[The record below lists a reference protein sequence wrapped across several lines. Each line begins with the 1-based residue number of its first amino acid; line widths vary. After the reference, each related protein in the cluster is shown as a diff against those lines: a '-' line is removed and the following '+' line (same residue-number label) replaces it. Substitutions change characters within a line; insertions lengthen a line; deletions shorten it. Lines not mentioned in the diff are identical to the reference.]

1 MSLIN
6 SLYLFILLCP
16 KRGQLPFLS
25 GNQPASCCNAYGM
38 GRDVKIELDPAFVI
52 KAEELAVLNYLKSN
66 HPRPLL
72 LEWINRGTDQKMQR
86 SSIEMLLR
94 TLTHHDVSPSVARL
108 HHSSGLRA
116 TFASSQDRDEF
127 AQAFASARAEM
138 GMAKRHLVAAL
149 FDRRRDAE
157 RVVADLRDA
166 GIPEDS
172 ISLLW
177 RAGDFED
184 ADQSRVAGHTKR
196 SVAAAAAGG
205 GLAGALLGVA
215 VLTIPGIGLVAAA
228 GAIAASSLSSV
239 AAVSAIIGATG
250 GAMARMLTD
259 QDVDGREANYIERQI
274 RQGKVFVSVDTRI
287 AEGQKDLARQI
298 ILRNG
303 GKTTG

>member
-1 MSLIN
+1 M
-6 SLYLFILLCP
+6 
-16 KRGQLPFLS
+16 GQ
-25 GNQPASCCNAYGM
+25 
-38 GRDVKIELDPAFVI
+38 DVKIDLDPAFVI
-52 KAEELAVLNYLKSN
+52 KAEELAVLNYLRAD
-66 HPRPLL
+66 HPKPLL

-94 TLTHHDVSPSVARL
+94 TLSHDEVSPSVARL

-127 AQAFASARAEM
+127 AQAFARARAEL
-138 GMAKRHLVAAL
+138 GVAKRHLVAAL

-157 RVVADLRDA
+157 RVVTDLRDA
-166 GIPEDS
+166 GIPADS

-177 RAGDFED
+177 RAGEFED
-184 ADQSRVAGHTKR
+184 EPGSRVQGHSKR

-205 GLAGALLGVA
+205 GLAGAMLGVA
-215 VLTIPGIGLVAAA
+215 ILTIPGVGLVAAA

-259 QDVDGREANYIERQI
+259 HDVDGREANYIERQI
-274 RQGKVFVSVDTRI
+274 RQGKIFVSIDTRI
-287 AEGQKDLARQI
+287 AEGQKDLARKI
-298 ILRNG
+298 ILSNG
-303 GKTTG
+303 GKATG